1 MTIVA
6 AFRPDR
12 PSTDRGRPRAVL
24 AALTAVG
31 RRLAAS
37 PLDNTVLQATA
48 APAIAPTGA
57 PTRGPAGGHA
67 GSRRTSGM
75 RARWRTA
82 TAPDGTTRLEAT
94 WHPAR

>member
-6 AFRPDR
+6 VLRPTRPTR
-12 PSTDRGRPRAVL
+12 PSTDRGRRRAGLTALGAL
-24 AALTAVG
+24 AALTAVR

-37 PLDNTVLQATA
+37 PLDSTVLHAVG
-48 APAIAPTGA
+48 APSTAPTSGR
-57 PTRGPAGGHA
+57 TGGL
-67 GSRRTSGM
+67 
-75 RARWRTA
+75 RARWQTT

>member
-6 AFRPDR
+6 AFRPARPSTR
-12 PSTDRGRPRAVL
+12 PSTDRGRTRAAL
-24 AALTAVG
+24 AALAAVG

-37 PLDNTVLQATA
+37 PPDHAVLQAA
-48 APAIAPTGA
+48 AASAVVPAAT
-57 PTRGPAGGHA
+57 PAGD
-67 GSRRTSGM
+67 RTSGM